1 MSDLQNINRQE
12 ALKINRKE
20 ANASFIKF
28 CSLAKF
34 YLKPWVTLV
43 IRKSM
48 KVKDR
53 VQKKFLRAMDPI

>member
-43 IRKSM
+43 I
-48 KVKDR
+48 
-53 VQKKFLRAMDPI
+53 